1 MELDERP
8 ILREVTEIMTKKV
21 EIKDHNT
28 LFQSEKYQQ
37 QVENKREFENPC
49 TLQEVEEVKE
59 YTKTEEYKDKN
70 FAREGLTINPAKACQ
85 PLGAVLAG
93 LGFEGTLP
101 FVHGSQG
108 CVAYF
113 RSHFSRHFKEP
124 VPASSSSMTEDSAV
138 FGGMRNLVEG
148 LGNSAS
154 LYKPKMIAM
163 STTCMAEVIGDDL
176 QAFIETARQ
185 EGNISEDFPVPFANT
200 PSFVGSHIT
209 GYDSMMKS
217 ILSYLF
223 EKEPGEIDKTEKIN
237 LIPGFETYTGNIVE
251 LKKILSLMGVEYTVL
266 GDHSD
271 NLDSPANGEYEL
283 YYGGT
288 KLEDV
293 PKAAGAKATFNL
305 QKYPLK
311 KTAKYIEEKWEQPV
325 INGPYP
331 IGIEKTDAF
340 IKKVAEITGKEIPQ
354 ALKDERGRVIDAFT
368 DSHAY
373 LHGKR
378 VAIAG
383 DPDIVLGLISFCL
396 EVGIEPVHIVCT
408 NGDKEFEVEAYAL
421 LKASPY
427 GIDGKVYTGKDLWH
441 LRSLLLTDPVD
452 FAIGSTFMKFN
463 AKDADIPLVRV
474 GFPIFDRH
482 HLHRY
487 PIIGYQGAL
496 NLLTSMVNTIL
507 EELDKDA
514 PGHSFDVVR

>member
-1 MELDERP
+1 
-8 ILREVTEIMTKKV
+8 MTKKV

-283 YYGGT
+283 YY
-288 KLEDV
+288 
-293 PKAAGAKATFNL
+293 
-305 QKYPLK
+305 
-311 KTAKYIEEKWEQPV
+311 
-325 INGPYP
+325 
-331 IGIEKTDAF
+331 
-340 IKKVAEITGKEIPQ
+340 
-354 ALKDERGRVIDAFT
+354 
-368 DSHAY
+368 
-373 LHGKR
+373 
-378 VAIAG
+378 
-383 DPDIVLGLISFCL
+383 
-396 EVGIEPVHIVCT
+396 
-408 NGDKEFEVEAYAL
+408 
-421 LKASPY
+421 
-427 GIDGKVYTGKDLWH
+427 
-441 LRSLLLTDPVD
+441 
-452 FAIGSTFMKFN
+452 
-463 AKDADIPLVRV
+463 
-474 GFPIFDRH
+474 
-482 HLHRY
+482 
-487 PIIGYQGAL
+487 
-496 NLLTSMVNTIL
+496 
-507 EELDKDA
+507 
-514 PGHSFDVVR
+514 